1 MFYLLLYLLMFCSE
15 FGLQT
20 VATDSRVLVE
30 DILLQNVVE
39 RIQHRRPA
47 NNALQHV
54 KTDATCFSLKL
65 HVYSTDTL

>member
-1 MFYLLLYLLMFCSE
+1 M
-15 FGLQT
+15 
-20 VATDSRVLVE
+20 ATDSRVLVE
-30 DILLQNVVE
+30 DISLQNVVE
-39 RIQHRRPA
+39 RIQHHRPA